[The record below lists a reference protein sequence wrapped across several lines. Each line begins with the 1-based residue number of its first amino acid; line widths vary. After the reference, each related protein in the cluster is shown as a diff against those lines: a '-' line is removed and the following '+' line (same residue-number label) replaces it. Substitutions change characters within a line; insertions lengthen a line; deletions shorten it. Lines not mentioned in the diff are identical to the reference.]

1 MKQFWLPALGVVVLA
16 GGILVGRPGT
26 TAPAKGVGDT
36 EISVGYVD
44 VQKVLLDSPA
54 AVEARKHAEDLK
66 TQLQGQLALQGDLL
80 FLSDAEQTEL
90 NGLEEK
96 PQTSLSDKEKQRI
109 AQLQKQ
115 SHDAEAELLALQQKS
130 QPTDTEKS
138 RMSDL
143 SNMRSRNTTRL
154 QKAQQSAQE
163 DLDKQAGALMDQLQE
178 RILKVVEQVATQE
191 KLAMVVDKQ
200 ARLYGGRD
208 ITGLVVDKLKK

>member
-1 MKQFWLPALGVVVLA
+1 MKRYWLPTLGAVVLA
-16 GGILVGRPGT
+16 GGILASRPGT

-36 EISVGYVD
+36 EISMGYVD
-44 VQKVLLDSPA
+44 VQKVLVDSPA
-54 AVEARKHAEDLK
+54 AVEARKNAEDLK
-66 TQLQGQLALQGDLL
+66 THLQEQLALEGDLL
-80 FLSDAEQTEL
+80 FLSDAEMTEL
-90 NGLEEK
+90 QGLEDK
-96 PQTSLSDKEKQRI
+96 PQASLSDKEKQRI

-154 QKAQQSAQE
+154 QKEQQSAQVK
-163 DLDKQAGALMDQLQE
+163 LDNQAGALMDQLQE

-208 ITGLVVDKLKK
+208 ITELVVDKLKK